1 MNTLTAQELYMSHAP
16 SFNFE
21 LDKEQLV
28 AMALDVGFVTKTG
41 DDQYTVN
48 EDY

>member
-1 MNTLTAQELYMSHAP
+1 MTTLTAKELYMEYAP

-21 LDKEQLV
+21 QLL
-28 AMALDVGFVTKTG
+28 AKALDVGFVTKTG